1 MEAHCC
7 GLTQDVPFGQQFS
20 SLSSPSAK
28 PTDPQEATAESM
40 VRVWVAL
47 VACSFVGA
55 FRAARPFVGSAC
67 WPNIFFKIPTG
78 TRPQS
83 GVPSC
88 HTQARRAAGVTPR
101 STPYDSAEP
110 RAHGPPPGTRSRTLF
125 ALPLC
130 NPQYFCPRG
139 STRAHGVLSE
149 AAFLEEVVEHL
160 SRCSPALQQHL
171 CSPRRRRRRRGLP

>member
-1 MEAHCC
+1 MGREEHGGNAQKLRWANGLSEDGADASRLGRAVQVEAHCC

-67 WPNIFFKIPTG
+67 WPNIFFKYPQERG
-78 TRPQS
+78 PKAASRPATHRPV
-83 GVPSC
+83 G
-88 HTQARRAAGVTPR
+88 R
-101 STPYDSAEP
+101 
-110 RAHGPPPGTRSRTLF
+110 PG
-125 ALPLC
+125 
-130 NPQYFCPRG
+130 
-139 STRAHGVLSE
+139 
-149 AAFLEEVVEHL
+149 
-160 SRCSPALQQHL
+160 
-171 CSPRRRRRRRGLP
+171 